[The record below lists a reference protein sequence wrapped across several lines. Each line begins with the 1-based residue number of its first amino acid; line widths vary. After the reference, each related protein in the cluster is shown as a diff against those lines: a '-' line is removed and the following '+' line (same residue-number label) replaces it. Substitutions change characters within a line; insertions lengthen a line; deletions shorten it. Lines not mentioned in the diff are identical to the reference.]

1 MPQGCVQVFSCDFFS
16 IFSQVRGPFC
26 VTKSAGAGAVAPLA
40 LFKPPLR
47 VFKGGNYLIILSI
60 EWALTQEGRLF
71 KGALIRGFIANGD
84 MIVYDN

>member
-1 MPQGCVQVFSCDFFS
+1 MSFQFFLRCGAPS
-16 IFSQVRGPFC
+16 ALPKVRGLELWPPWP
-26 VTKSAGAGAVAPLA
+26 PL
-40 LFKPPLR
+40 KPPLR
-47 VFKGGNYLIILSI
+47 AFKGGNYLIILSI